1 MWMLFYSIITICEK
15 MTKYEKGRVTMTFT
29 EPMRKYILSG
39 LVAFVVI
46 GLIVANVMASKQD
59 DKFKINEALYT
70 QAIQLQSTGDMAGS
84 ADAIKNV
91 LKKEPNSEMAN
102 YAAALIFAQNGDM
115 KQSAILM
122 QKTLDLNPYKVED
135 PTFMIQ
141 LGEIFVGAER
151 FEDAKTVL
159 LHCQESAWAP
169 EDIPNYQEQVATLLA
184 HIENSQLK
192 EGTKNE

>member
-15 MTKYEKGRVTMTFT
+15 MTKCEKGRVTMTFT
-29 EPMRKYILSG
+29 EPIRKYILSG

-70 QAIQLQSTGDMAGS
+70 QAIQLQSTGDIAGS
-84 ADAIKNV
+84 ADAIKKV

-115 KQSAILM
+115 KQSAIHM

-141 LGEIFVGAER
+141 LGEIFAGAER

-159 LHCQESAWAP
+159 LRCQESAWAP

-184 HIENSQLK
+184 HIENSLK